1 MSSQIFSLGGCMWGI
16 VGRERGGLGRYMWGM
31 VGAERG
37 GLCRYGGWQRETR
50 RLR

>member
-1 MSSQIFSLGGCMWGI
+1 MWEI
-16 VGRERGGLGRYMWGM
+16 VGGERGGLGRYMWGM